1 MPDYCATT
9 DLQKVFVDIGNY
21 DRKLRLSRNDWTVY
35 SGDVDQQQD
44 TGAVVKLYRD
54 GVDLG
59 AAAVSAAACDADG
72 KWFYKSGATDEILY
86 CFNTNEAS
94 TYEWQTAPEDWYT
107 AQANAITNASAQ
119 LETELDNRIQRPIPQ
134 SNRTGGLA
142 TYDYVIMKATALLAC
157 VMLVEASD
165 PAANVIAD
173 LRSQLYG
180 DDGIITRINRGD
192 LRLSF
197 EWTRSDGGSLEE
209 GTINAATTG
218 RPIDAVGAP
227 TVAYNRYKIAIGTG
241 GTLEEGVDN
250 TDITFTVTDLEG
262 NATQG
267 ETVIDQTGYHG
278 IGGGYSVRFIPGV
291 YTADD
296 FWWLRVTGV
305 APNTSV
311 IQQIR
316 TVR

>member
-35 SGDVDQQQD
+35 SGDIDQLYD
-44 TGAVVKLYRD
+44 TGAVGILYRN
-54 GVDLG
+54 GVSMG
-59 AAAVSAAACDADG
+59 APEATLNVVDADG
-72 KWFYKSGATDEILY
+72 EWFYDATADRLY
-86 CFNTNEAS
+86 AYNPNAAS
-94 TYEWQTAPEDWYT
+94 TYDWQMAPTTWET